1 MTRGGRRSP
10 RLIVAAGLFLTAAV
24 LLVAGLARGGAS
36 PSSAPARGGGERAA
50 DLPAAPK
57 SAIAIGTPVPLKR
70 HAQETTWAAVRR
82 DVIARRLP
90 SASARAVGT
99 LRADTPEATTNIVP
113 LLARRRGADGE
124 LWLRV
129 RLPALPNGTTGW
141 VPRRAL
147 GAYGTARTHLIVD
160 LDRRRATLLRDGR
173 TVMRFPVGVGAPDAP
188 TPRGEFI
195 IRNRLT
201 RYRSAFYGPIAL
213 GTSARST
220 TLTDWPGGGYVGIHG
235 TNEPDLIP
243 GAVSHGCIRMRNADI
258 VRLAR
263 ALPVGSPLTIR

>member
-82 DVIARRLP
+82 DVVARRLP

-160 LDRRRATLLRDGR
+160 LDRRRATLRRDGR
-173 TVMRFPVGVGAPDAP
+173 AVMRFPVGVGAPDAP

-235 TNEPDLIP
+235 TNEPELIP

>member
-1 MTRGGRRSP
+1 MKR
-10 RLIVAAGLFLTAAV
+10 IAAGLFLTAAI

-36 PSSAPARGGGERAA
+36 PSPASSPPARGGERAA

-82 DVIARRLP
+82 DVLARRLP

-160 LDRRRATLLRDGR
+160 LDRRRATLRRDGR
-173 TVMRFPVGVGAPDAP
+173 AVMRFSVGIGAPDAP

-235 TNEPDLIP
+235 TNEPELIP

>member
-1 MTRGGRRSP
+1 MKR
-10 RLIVAAGLFLTAAV
+10 IAAGLFLTAAI
-24 LLVAGLARGGAS
+24 LLVAGLARGGSS
-36 PSSAPARGGGERAA
+36 PSPAASSPERGERAA
-50 DLPAAPK
+50 DLPGAPK

-70 HAQETTWAAVRR
+70 YPNETTWAAVRR
-82 DVIARRLP
+82 DVVARRLP

-141 VPRRAL
+141 VPRSAL
-147 GAYGTARTHLIVD
+147 GAYGTARTHLVVD
-160 LDRRRATLLRDGR
+160 LVRRRATLLRDGR

-235 TNEPDLIP
+235 TNEPELIP

>member
-1 MTRGGRRSP
+1 M
-10 RLIVAAGLFLTAAV
+10 
-24 LLVAGLARGGAS
+24 
-36 PSSAPARGGGERAA
+36 
-50 DLPAAPK
+50 
-57 SAIAIGTPVPLKR
+57 
-70 HAQETTWAAVRR
+70 RR
-82 DVIARRLP
+82 DVVARRLP

-113 LLARRRGADGE
+113 LLARRRAADGE

-129 RLPALPNGTTGW
+129 RLPALPNGTT
-141 VPRRAL
+141 RL
-147 GAYGTARTHLIVD
+147 GAAQRARRLRTARTHLIVD

-235 TNEPDLIP
+235 TNEPGPDP
-243 GAVSHGCIRMRNADI
+243 RRGVT
-258 VRLAR
+258 RLHPDAQR
-263 ALPVGSPLTIR
+263 GHRPPRPALPVGTPLTIR